1 MPNAL
6 LQTCE
11 AELQYSKSL
20 PFGQLGKIL
29 TPTADKMY
37 SRDHPTRGIGSW
49 LVLLVIYAVIGSG
62 SNMRWS

>member
-1 MPNAL
+1 MNACRTHKMPNAL

-37 SRDHPTRGIGSW
+37 SRDHPTRGT
-49 LVLLVIYAVIGSG
+49 V
-62 SNMRWS
+62 